1 MELEEVLVVV
11 VHEERAEEVLEV
23 ELHADGQGVV
33 VEQVAIEEKKEKV
46 DSKVQH

>member
-23 ELHADGQGVV
+23 ELHVDGQRVV
-33 VEQVAIEEKKEKV
+33 VEQVAIEEKEKR
-46 DSKVQH
+46 K